1 MVDINNIDRHALA
14 DAAQAY
20 PWFAAARAQLCMDM
34 AAHAG
39 VDAAIGLLAESLPF
53 LPDGA
58 YIYRRMRSTNA
69 QPVYKDSNLTAQI
82 ESRDSVRPKIHVA
95 GMDFFSKEDYE
106 SAHMGEDDRISS
118 MAVVDY
124 SAPAPEMQTS
134 TSTDNLDLVSET
146 LAEIFANQ
154 GYPERA
160 KEIYTRLSFENP
172 EKSAYFASLI
182 DNLK

>member
-1 MVDINNIDRHALA
+1 MDHHALA
-14 DAAQAY
+14 DALQAY
-20 PWFAAARAQLCMDM
+20 PWFASARALLCMD
-34 AAHAG
+34 AAARTDVDEAG
-39 VDAAIGLLAESLPF
+39 GLLAEFLPF

-58 YIYRRMRSTNA
+58 YVYRRMRSMKEL
-69 QPVYKDSNLTAQI
+69 PVYKDANLTAQI
-82 ESRDSVRPKIHVA
+82 EVKDDIRPKIYVA

-106 SAHMGEDDRISS
+106 SAHVGEDDRISS

-124 SAPAPEMQTS
+124 SAPAPEMQSVNS
-134 TSTDNLDLVSET
+134 TENFDLVSET

-172 EKSAYFASLI
+172 EKSAYFATLI
-182 DNLK
+182 ENLNNINNQ